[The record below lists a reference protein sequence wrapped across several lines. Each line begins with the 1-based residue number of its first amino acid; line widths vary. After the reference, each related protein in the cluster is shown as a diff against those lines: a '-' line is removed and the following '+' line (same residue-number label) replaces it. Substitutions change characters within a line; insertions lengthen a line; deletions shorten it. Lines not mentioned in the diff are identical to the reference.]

1 MAESGVS
8 MTQSAL
14 ANVLRNE
21 EMSSV
26 LHDAESRYR
35 AANPKSAKLN
45 TEAQSHL
52 PGGNTRTTVHFS
64 PFPLYVAKGVGSRL
78 IDVDGHSYIDF
89 VNEYT
94 AGVFGHSNALIAETI
109 SQTIAQG
116 LNFGAPTEH
125 EVKLSTELQRRFP
138 AMALLRF
145 CNSGTEA
152 NLLAM
157 ATARATSGK
166 DAIMIFNGAYH
177 GSIFYFSHGASPLNM
192 PFPVVTSTFNDPEKA
207 ASDIGKHAS
216 KLAAVIVE
224 PMQGGAGALPATA
237 AFITAVREATERHNV
252 LLIFDEVMTSRV
264 HFGGMQEYFGIKPD
278 LVTLGKYVAG
288 GMTIGAFGGRADI
301 MNHFD
306 PSKPGA
312 FPHGGTFNNNVV
324 AMSAGY
330 VALTKIL
337 TREASDR
344 MNALGDRL
352 RDRLNDLALK
362 HALPMVATGF
372 GSIFG
377 IHFHDGVLRNIDDL
391 DLGEKGRE
399 NEVANLKK
407 LFHLDMIDSGI
418 YISRRVMGNLSL
430 ETTEAETDTLVAA
443 VDEFLASRKNLF
455 QSVFG

>member
-1 MAESGVS
+1 
-8 MTQSAL
+8 MTQASL
-14 ANVLRNE
+14 AHRLRNQE
-21 EMSSV
+21 LASV
-26 LHDAESRYR
+26 LLDAESRYLS
-35 AANPKSAKLN
+35 ANPRSAKLN
-45 TEAQSHL
+45 AEAHGHL

-64 PFPLYVAKGVGSRL
+64 PFPLYIAKGEGSRL
-78 IDVDGHSYIDF
+78 IDVDGHSYVDF

-94 AGVFGHSNALIAETI
+94 AGVFGHSNPLIAETI
-109 SQTIAQG
+109 SRTVAQG

-125 EVKLSTELQRRFP
+125 EVKLSSELRKRFP
-138 AMALLRF
+138 AMELLRF

-157 ATARATSGK
+157 AAARAVSSK

-192 PFPVVTSTFNDPEKA
+192 PFPVVTSTFNDPERA
-207 ASDIGKHAS
+207 VSDIAKNAS
-216 KLAAVIVE
+216 RIAAVIVE

-237 AFITAVREATERHNV
+237 AFITALREATARHGV

-264 HFGGMQEYFGIKPD
+264 YFGGMQAHFGVKPD
-278 LVTLGKYVAG
+278 LVTLGKYIAG
-288 GMTIGAFGGRADI
+288 GLSIGAFGGRADI
-301 MNHFD
+301 MRRFD
-306 PSKPGA
+306 PSKPNA

-330 VALTKIL
+330 TALTKVL
-337 TREASDR
+337 TREASGR

-352 RDRLNDLALK
+352 RAKLNSLAAKL
-362 HALPMVATGF
+362 ALPMVATGF

-377 IHFHDGVLRNIDDL
+377 IHFHEGALRNIDDL

-399 NEVANLKK
+399 SEVADLKK
-407 LFHLDMIDSGI
+407 LYHLDMIDSGI

-430 ETTEAETDTLVAA
+430 ETTEAETDLLVAA
-443 VDEFLASRKNLF
+443 VDEFLASRKELL
-455 QSVFG
+455 QAVFAR

>member
-1 MAESGVS
+1 MSKS
-8 MTQSAL
+8 TF
-14 ANVLRNE
+14 ANVLINE
-21 EMSSV
+21 EMASV
-26 LHDAESRYR
+26 LQDAETRYR
-35 AANPKSAKLN
+35 AANPKSEKLN
-45 TEAQSHL
+45 SEAQRHL

-64 PFPLYVAKGVGSRL
+64 PFPFYVAKGQGSRL
-78 IDVDGHSYIDF
+78 IDVDGHNYIDF

-125 EVKLSTELQRRFP
+125 EVKLSSELRKRFP
-138 AMALLRF
+138 AMELLRF

-166 DAIMIFNGAYH
+166 DAIMIFSGAYH
-177 GSIFYFSHGASPLNM
+177 GSIFYFSHGPSPLNM
-192 PFPVVTSTFNDPEKA
+192 PFPVFTSTFNDPEKA
-207 ASDIGKHAS
+207 ASDIAKHAS

-237 AFITAVREATERHNV
+237 SFISALREATERHGV

-264 HFGGMQEYFGIKPD
+264 YFGGMQAHFGVKPD
-278 LVTLGKYVAG
+278 LVTLGKYIAG
-288 GMTIGAFGGRADI
+288 GLTIGAFGGRADL
-301 MNHFD
+301 MKRFD

-312 FPHGGTFNNNVV
+312 FPHGGTFNNNVI

-330 VALTKIL
+330 VAMTKIL
-337 TREASDR
+337 TREASDQ

-352 RDRLNDLALK
+352 RVRLNGLASK

-377 IHFHDGVLRNIDDL
+377 IHFHEGVLRNIDDL

-399 NEVANLKK
+399 GEVADLKK
-407 LFHLDMIDSGI
+407 LYHLDMIDSGI

-430 ETTEAETDTLVAA
+430 ETTEAETDALVAA

-455 QSVFG
+455 RSVFRQ